1 MFPKVE
7 QSQPPSGLQF
17 HGEEVDFEELEAD
30 DIKRSK
36 NHIFAISYQKDHA
49 SVEETLPNQI
59 IW

>member
-30 DIKRSK
+30 DIKTSK
-36 NHIFAISYQKDHA
+36 DDIFMISDQKDQA
-49 SVEETLPNQI
+49 SVKETLPNQI